1 MVSIELI
8 GYAAMIVM
16 AVSLMPQV
24 IKAWKTKSTK
34 DISFLWNSLYLL
46 GMVLWFIYGVGISS
60 KPIIGAVVIE
70 GALIISLIIL
80 KIRYG

>member
-34 DISFLWNSLYLL
+34 DISLIWNSLYLF
-46 GMVLWFIYGVGISS
+46 GMLLWFVYGMGISS
-60 KPIIGAVVIE
+60 KPIIGAVIIE
-70 GALIISLIIL
+70 GALAMSLIFL
-80 KIRYG
+80 KLRHG